1 MGAASLRPA
10 SGRAAARRETPAAL
24 RLPSGAPRADP
35 DAPSAL
41 DATDRMPP
49 GSAAHR
55 HHDPNAH
62 HAFTVT
68 ENGQHLGVVVL
79 VLTQRP
85 SGSTLRRNWWAHAP
99 ANDPRP
105 IPRPFTT
112 RRDAVSCLRYRHA
125 TLNPPAASAAPVDAT
140 LQTIAAAHSNAG
152 PTAAV
157 WLAASLTLH
166 HISEL
171 EARRSS

>member
-1 MGAASLRPA
+1 
-10 SGRAAARRETPAAL
+10 
-24 RLPSGAPRADP
+24 
-35 DAPSAL
+35 
-41 DATDRMPP
+41 
-49 GSAAHR
+49 
-55 HHDPNAH
+55 
-62 HAFTVT
+62 
-68 ENGQHLGVVVL
+68 VVVL

-85 SGSTLRRNWWAHAP
+85 SGSTLRRNWWAQAP

-105 IPRPFTT
+105 IPRPFIT

-125 TLNPPAASAAPVDAT
+125 TLNRPPAPAPIDAT
-140 LQTIAAAHSNAG
+140 LQTIAAAHTNAG

-171 EARRSS
+171 EARRSADPPAIWREVRRIADWLKAATDPNPFNSSASAVDYRRTYEEPGVGGSRSISNPPL

>member
-1 MGAASLRPA
+1 
-10 SGRAAARRETPAAL
+10 
-24 RLPSGAPRADP
+24 
-35 DAPSAL
+35 
-41 DATDRMPP
+41 MPP
-49 GSAAHR
+49 GLQRIDTDH
-55 HHDPNAH
+55 PNAH

-68 ENGQHLGVVVL
+68 ENGQHLGEVVL

-85 SGSTLRRNWWAHAP
+85 HGSTLRRNWWAHAP
-99 ANDPRP
+99 ATDPRP

-112 RRDAVSCLRYRHA
+112 RGDAVSCLRYRHA
-125 TLNPPAASAAPVDAT
+125 TLNRPPAAPKIDAT

-171 EARRSS
+171 EARRSSDPPAIWREVRRISDWLKAATDPNPFNSSTGAVDYRRTER